1 MNVSRVLFGPAH
13 LHTCPSGEETILIS
27 SEIPKDGDF
36 STWVD
41 EKAEALKFELG
52 EQFPVPPT
60 ELHSAFVPVET
71 SAQKLEEV
79 LLEHETPT
87 PEFLAELQALKD
99 AAPLSEEELDRQA
112 LEAGGADGDIT
123 TPE

>member
-1 MNVSRVLFGPAH
+1 MKVSRVLFGPAH
-13 LHTCPSGEETILIS
+13 LHTRPSGEETILS
-27 SEIPKDGDF
+27 NSQPPKDGDF

-41 EKAEALKFELG
+41 EKAEAFKYQLG

-60 ELHSAFVPVET
+60 ELHSASVPMET
-71 SAQKLEEV
+71 SAQKLEEI

>member
-1 MNVSRVLFGPAH
+1 MNAYQSGKEKILVHPNTPPKEGEFAH
-13 LHTCPSGEETILIS
+13 
-27 SEIPKDGDF
+27 
-36 STWVD
+36 WVD

-52 EQFPVPPT
+52 EKFPVPPT
-60 ELHSAFVPVET
+60 ELHSDSVPLET

-99 AAPLSEEELDRQA
+99 APPLSDEELDRQA
-112 LEAGGADGDIT
+112 LEAGGADNDKS